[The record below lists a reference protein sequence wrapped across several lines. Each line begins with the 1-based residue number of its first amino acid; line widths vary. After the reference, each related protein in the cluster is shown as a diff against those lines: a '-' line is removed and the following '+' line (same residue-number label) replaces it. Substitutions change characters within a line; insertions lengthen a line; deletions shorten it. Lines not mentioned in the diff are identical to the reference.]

1 MLEAIRKRAGSFV
14 VKILFLVLVLS
25 FGVWGIADV
34 FRPGGGADWAAEVG
48 DVKISSTALQEEYR
62 QTLRRLSQAMGSN
75 MDAEQARAL
84 GLPGSVLNH
93 MVEGA
98 LFDQAASDLG
108 LTISDPVV
116 REQIKADPRFR
127 NKAGV
132 FDPEVFR
139 ETLRR
144 NGFTEDGYVALL
156 RREMQRDQLLSSIA
170 GGVFPPRS
178 LLEAMEQYHGERRIA
193 EYVVVPNAM
202 MAGSPDPDEPTLRQ
216 LYQDQ
221 PGMFTAP
228 EYRALSVT
236 VLSPD
241 ETAKEISIGEAELQA
256 AYQERS
262 SEFAVPE
269 KRGFRQIVFTDEAGA
284 RQARERLTQG
294 ADLATVAAGAGRTP
308 QELDPIGPVQ
318 RAQLPPELASA
329 VFDLSLGQASAPI
342 KTALGWHIIE
352 VTGIEAGH
360 APSLAEVRESLE
372 ARLKREKALDSLIDL
387 GNKLD
392 DALGRGT
399 HLQEAAAELKL
410 PLRTITAID
419 AKGLDAAGQ
428 PVPDLPLRLLE
439 TAFQTAQGAES
450 SLIDAGD
457 DIYFVVRVD
466 AVTPS
471 SMRPFEEVRSQVME
485 AWRVEER
492 DRRAKQLA
500 EELAVGARAGREIA
514 ALAAEKQLKPTT
526 TAPFTRTGEAVAP
539 ELSRAAVAA
548 LFDAKPG
555 QVVTVPVQDGFAVAR
570 LTSVLPPAAASEAD
584 NTSAAALRGELTEAM
599 RGDIVTQFAAGMRDR
614 YSVKINPRAL
624 QSL

>member
-1 MLEAIRKRAGSFV
+1 MPRAS
-14 VKILFLVLVLS
+14 
-25 FGVWGIADV
+25 
-34 FRPGGGADWAAEVG
+34 
-48 DVKISSTALQEEYR
+48 
-62 QTLRRLSQAMGSN
+62 
-75 MDAEQARAL
+75 
-84 GLPGSVLNH
+84 
-93 MVEGA
+93 
-98 LFDQAASDLG
+98 
-108 LTISDPVV
+108 
-116 REQIKADPRFR
+116 
-127 NKAGV
+127 
-132 FDPEVFR
+132 
-139 ETLRR
+139 
-144 NGFTEDGYVALL
+144 
-156 RREMQRDQLLSSIA
+156 
-170 GGVFPPRS
+170 
-178 LLEAMEQYHGERRIA
+178 
-193 EYVVVPNAM
+193 
-202 MAGSPDPDEPTLRQ
+202 
-216 LYQDQ
+216 
-221 PGMFTAP
+221 
-228 EYRALSVT
+228 
-236 VLSPD
+236 
-241 ETAKEISIGEAELQA
+241 
-256 AYQERS
+256 
-262 SEFAVPE
+262 
-269 KRGFRQIVFTDEAGA
+269 
-284 RQARERLTQG
+284 
-294 ADLATVAAGAGRTP
+294 
-308 QELDPIGPVQ
+308 
-318 RAQLPPELASA
+318 
-329 VFDLSLGQASAPI
+329 
-342 KTALGWHIIE
+342 
-352 VTGIEAGH
+352 
-360 APSLAEVRESLE
+360 AEVRESLE

-555 QVVTVPVQDGFAVAR
+555 QVVD
-570 LTSVLPPAAASEAD
+570 
-584 NTSAAALRGELTEAM
+584 SAGAGRLRGRPTDIGSATS
-599 RGDIVTQFAAGMRDR
+599 RGQRGGQHQCRRPARRADR
-614 YSVKINPRAL
+614 SDAR
-624 QSL
+624 